1 MTRSG
6 PPRSAPPRSLPAGA
20 RPRAIDAIITALAK
34 YIGPNMART
43 SVHGQCAKLGLSL
56 DAAHVDQLEALVE
69 ALCPGLN
76 VFIGRDKAKDV
87 RAELIAVVRRGE
99 T

>member
-1 MTRSG
+1 VG
-6 PPRSAPPRSLPAGA
+6 PPSTGPRAVPPRAV
-20 RPRAIDAIITALAK
+20 DAIVDALAK

-56 DAAHVDQLEALVE
+56 DSGRLDQLEALVE

-87 RAELIAVVRRGE
+87 RAELIAVVRRE
-99 T
+99 ES